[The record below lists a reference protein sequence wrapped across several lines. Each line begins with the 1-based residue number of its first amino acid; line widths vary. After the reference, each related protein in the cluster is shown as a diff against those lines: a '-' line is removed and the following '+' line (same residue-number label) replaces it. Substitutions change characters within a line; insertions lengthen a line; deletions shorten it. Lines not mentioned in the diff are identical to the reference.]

1 MAKTS
6 DAGDAPAVK
15 PRTDAYTG
23 MLLLSLIVLLVGCLL
38 LYLDFSQYPTTK
50 PPAPAKVSVGGP
62 ADTGAPAPAVPP
74 AGAPAGAP
82 K

>member
-1 MAKTS
+1 MAKT
-6 DAGDAPAVK
+6 DAGDAPAIK

-50 PPAPAKVSVGGP
+50 APAPAKVSVGGP
-62 ADTGAPAPAVPP
+62 DTGGGAPAVPP
-74 AGAPAGAP
+74 GGAPGGAP